1 MLILNL
7 IALVAKILLHLLHIL
22 SLFVYLLKEH
32 KFSWFQLD
40 IVVKSQLLRAILGN
54 KIFISK
60 VQKKS
65 IFLLKIQDYF
75 VLSKALFIKNYKTR
89 HFLKLISNPFIQSFN
104 YFFHNNRFIQSS
116 LNVK

>member
-54 KIFISK
+54 
-60 VQKKS
+60 
-65 IFLLKIQDYF
+65 
-75 VLSKALFIKNYKTR
+75 
-89 HFLKLISNPFIQSFN
+89 
-104 YFFHNNRFIQSS
+104 
-116 LNVK
+116 